1 MQVQDSVHTVGMVG
15 MVPGGGTPQLW
26 DTLGTP
32 AGQFRILGCIGPP
45 PLLGFENEV
54 YRGGAH
60 DAEAE

>member
-32 AGQFRILGCIGPP
+32 GGQSRTSGCIGLRL
-45 PLLGFENEV
+45 LLGSGNEV
-54 YRGGAH
+54 FREDARG
-60 DAEAE
+60 AEAE